1 MLILSRKLNES
12 IVIDGRIIVKILR
25 IERDT
30 VKIGIQAPA
39 ELPVHRQEVFDM
51 IQRNKQASMNA
62 GTETIA
68 KSPQAQ
74 VTPITEPAKPV
85 APPTPP
91 PPPARGAS
99 GSAGTAGQD
108 NGPKQ

>member
-74 VTPITEPAKPV
+74 VTP
-85 APPTPP
+85 PP
-91 PPPARGAS
+91 PRSVPGSS
-99 GSAGTAGQD
+99 GSGSSSGGQS
-108 NGPKQ
+108 NSGGQNSGSR